1 MLKNYLKKYNSTLI
15 NVVAPVTGKFLSLDE
30 VPDPVFSSKMVG
42 EGAAVQPEL
51 ANTIVVSPV
60 KGKVV
65 MLADALHAI
74 GIQDNNGIELLI
86 HIGLDTVDLNGSG
99 FTPFV
104 SVNEEVELGQP
115 IMKVDV
121 SKIEANGKKSVIP
134 LVVTNNENN
143 HYTLVWN
150 KLDTVEAGK
159 TVLFQLKAPNFSP

>member
-1 MLKNYLKKYNSTLI
+1 MKRFSVCSLFPLIPDNYC
-15 NVVAPVTGKFLSLDE
+15 GKFKS
-30 VPDPVFSSKMVG
+30 
-42 EGAAVQPEL
+42 
-51 ANTIVVSPV
+51 
-60 KGKVV
+60 

-86 HIGLDTVDLNGSG
+86 RIGLDTVELNGSG

-104 SVNEEVELGQP
+104 SINEEVELGQP

-121 SKIEANGKKSVIP
+121 PKIEANGKKSVIP

-143 HYTLVWN
+143 HYTMVWN

-159 TVLFQLKAPNFSP
+159 TVLFQLKAPIFSPNAFGHKFIKKKLKKDESDNRI